1 MRFLRFQVVAFFLT
15 LSVVALHAQG
25 LHLMR
30 PGASFFSNSS
40 IANDAKLV
48 ELVRTLRF
56 YYVDTINDKEV
67 VDKAITALLQELDP
81 HSYYIPRE
89 QSDEAISELSGH
101 FFGVGIEFAIQRD
114 TLVVMSAIPNAPAE
128 RVGIRA
134 GDRFLTVNGEPITNI
149 KLTNSKVA
157 KLLRGPKG
165 TTVVL
170 DVMRHNKVEKYTVV
184 RDSVPM
190 NSVDVAYLIRPDIGY
205 LRVTRFAEPTVNEF
219 FGALAKLN
227 SEGAKSFILDL
238 RGNGGG
244 LMQAAILMASA
255 FLPQGSLIVYAKGR
269 RVGRQDFE
277 AVQLG
282 KVFLKSKLVVLVD
295 ENTASASEIL
305 SGALQDWDRAVVV
318 GRRTFGKGLVQNQ
331 FAFPDSSLYRI
342 TVARYYTPSN
352 RLIQTPYTLGD
363 KNKYRESFISRYKNG
378 ELFHKDSIHFP
389 DSLKYSTLR
398 THRTVYGGGGIMPD
412 VFIPLDTTFA
422 SNYVSGLLR
431 NGLIRQWVI
440 DYVGN
445 HRDSLLHTYK
455 DFEAYKENFVISP
468 ADRNQLIDYCARNG
482 QKVKEGTEL
491 SETDIREL
499 DWYTKVF
506 VARTLYSFEYMH
518 RILHLRDE
526 EVKCALDLL
535 ENWATKGEK
544 LLQPNQ

>member
-1 MRFLRFQVVAFFLT
+1 MRFLRSLLFPLITFA
-15 LSVVALHAQG
+15 ALAIQAQS

-30 PGASFFSNSS
+30 PSMPFFSNEKML
-40 IANDAKLV
+40 NDAKLV

-56 YYVDTINDKEV
+56 YYVDTINDKEL

-89 QSDEAISELSGH
+89 QSDEAMSELSGH
-101 FFGVGIEFAIQRD
+101 FFGVGIEFAIQKD
-114 TLVVMSAIPNAPAE
+114 TLVVMAAIPNAPAE

-134 GDRFLTVNGEPITNI
+134 GDKFLTVNGEPITNI

-157 KLLRGPKG
+157 KLLRGSKG
-165 TTVVL
+165 TSVVL
-170 DVMRHNKVEKYTVV
+170 DVLRRNKVEKYTVI

-190 NSVDVAYLIRPDIGY
+190 NSVDVAYSIRPSIGY
-205 LRVTRFAEPTVNEF
+205 LRVTRFAEPTVREF
-219 FGALAKLN
+219 IEALAKLN
-227 SEGAKSFILDL
+227 AAGAKSFILDL

-244 LMQAAILMASA
+244 LMQGAILMASA
-255 FLPQGSLIVYAKGR
+255 FLPQGSLVVYAKGR

-277 AVQLG
+277 AVQMG
-282 KVFLKSKLVVLVD
+282 NAFLKSKLVVLVD

-305 SGALQDWDRAVVV
+305 SGALQDWDRAVIV

-363 KNKYRESFISRYKNG
+363 KDKYRESFISRYKKG

-422 SNYVSGLLR
+422 SDYVGRLLR

-440 DYVGN
+440 DYVGE
-445 HRDSLLHTYK
+445 HRDSLLRTYK
-455 DFEAYKENFVISP
+455 TFDDYKEHFAMS
-468 ADRNQLIDYCARNG
+468 ASDRSQLVAYCARNG
-482 QKVKEGTEL
+482 EKLKEGTEL
-491 SETDIREL
+491 SEVDIREL

-535 ENWATKGEK
+535 ENWEEKGEK
-544 LLQPNQ
+544 LLQPAK

>member
-1 MRFLRFQVVAFFLT
+1 MRFLRSLLFPLITLIALT
-15 LSVVALHAQG
+15 VQAQG

-30 PGASFFSNSS
+30 PGMSFFSNENML
-40 IANDAKLV
+40 NDAKIV

-56 YYVDTINDKEV
+56 YYVDTINDKEL

-89 QSDEAISELSGH
+89 QSEEAMSELSGH
-101 FFGVGIEFAIQRD
+101 FFGVGIEFAIQKD

-134 GDRFLTVNGEPITNI
+134 GDKFLTVNDTPITNI

-165 TTVVL
+165 TSVVL
-170 DVMRHNKVEKYTVV
+170 DVLRHNKVEKYTVV
-184 RDSVPM
+184 RDSIPM
-190 NSVDVAYLIRPDIGY
+190 NSVDVAYLIRPSIGY
-205 LRVTRFAEPTVNEF
+205 LRVTRFAEPTVREF
-219 FGALAKLN
+219 IEALARLN
-227 SEGAKSFILDL
+227 AAGAKSFILDL

-244 LMQAAILMASA
+244 LMQGAILMASA
-255 FLPQGSLIVYAKGR
+255 FLPQGSLVVYAKGR

-277 AVQLG
+277 AVQMG
-282 KVFLKSKLVVLVD
+282 NAFLKSKLVVLVD

-305 SGALQDWDRAVVV
+305 SGALQDWDRAVIV

-422 SNYVSGLLR
+422 SDYVGGLLR

-440 DYVGN
+440 DYVGE
-445 HRDSLLHTYK
+445 HRDSLLR
-455 DFEAYKENFVISP
+455 AYKNFDDYKEHFTMDNS
-468 ADRNQLIDYCARNG
+468 DRNKLVAYCAANG
-482 QKVKEGTEL
+482 QKLKEATEL
-491 SETDIREL
+491 SEVDIREL
-499 DWYTKVF
+499 QWYTKVF
-506 VARTLYSFEYMH
+506 VARSLYSFEYMH

-535 ENWATKGEK
+535 ENWEKKGEK
-544 LLQPNQ
+544 LLHPTK